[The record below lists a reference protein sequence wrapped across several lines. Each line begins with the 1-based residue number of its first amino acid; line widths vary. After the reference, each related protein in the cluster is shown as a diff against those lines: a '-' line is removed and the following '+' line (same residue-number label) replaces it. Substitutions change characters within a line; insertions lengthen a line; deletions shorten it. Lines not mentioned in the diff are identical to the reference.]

1 MCVLGGVLFFE
12 IECKGMQTI
21 TQGDTQTL
29 IKLNNCNKTGDLDI
43 FSISSHASATK
54 SILNLSSCVLIC
66 NVVFLIFP
74 IYTTFQLEINTIHI
88 Q

>member
-43 FSISSHASATK
+43 FQY
-54 SILNLSSCVLIC
+54 LLSRRVQQR
-66 NVVFLIFP
+66 VF
-74 IYTTFQLEINTIHI
+74 
-88 Q
+88 